1 MRWREKK
8 RNGGEQER
16 RRGGGERERGCK
28 MEDGKTAV
36 MPSMPF
42 AKVKREVSRALDI
55 LKGWRKFACYE

>member
-1 MRWREKK
+1 
-8 RNGGEQER
+8 
-16 RRGGGERERGCK
+16 

-55 LKGWRKFACYE
+55 QKGWRKFACYE

>member
-1 MRWREKK
+1 MERKEEKWWRARE
-8 RNGGEQER
+8 EER
-16 RRGGGERERGCK
+16 RGERERGCK

>member
-1 MRWREKK
+1 
-8 RNGGEQER
+8 
-16 RRGGGERERGCK
+16 